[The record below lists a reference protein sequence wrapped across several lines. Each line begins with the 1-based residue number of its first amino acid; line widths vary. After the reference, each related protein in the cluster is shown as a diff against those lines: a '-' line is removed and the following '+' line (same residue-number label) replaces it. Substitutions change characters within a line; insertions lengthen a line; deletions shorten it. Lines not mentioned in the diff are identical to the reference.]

1 MEAFSF
7 NLCPNW
13 KASMGVILTFILTF
27 SFNLCPIWK
36 ASMGVIITGG
46 RDFKRLLGSSRGLFV
61 YLSTEYTHIY
71 ICSEELVLIMSVV
84 QNVYNNV

>member
-1 MEAFSF
+1 MEA
-7 NLCPNW
+7 
-13 KASMGVILTFILTF
+13 F

-61 YLSTEYTHIY
+61 YLSTEYTDIY
-71 ICSEELVLIMSVV
+71 SEELVCGFLCMNHECRTKCI
-84 QNVYNNV
+84 